1 MKLRWRVLLVVFG
14 VLVLLVGAALVSA
27 EPLVR
32 WETRRVLAGMEGMRG
47 SFDSV
52 RLRLSDLSYE
62 IHGLRIDKVDDEGE
76 VHPFLQVARA
86 RAGLYGRE
94 LLRGHV
100 VGDVELE
107 RPRLFL
113 VESREPEARRTPR
126 QAGGLA
132 KRIDAMTPVR
142 MDRVEVKD
150 GEVVWVDAREGE
162 DPVLRLHGIE
172 ATLENFATNAAL
184 ARKEPTVFAM
194 TGTLQRS
201 GEVQVFATADP
212 LAKALTF
219 AGQGTLRGFS
229 LAEVGRLMDAKA
241 AVKPSAGTVDLFA
254 RFTAKG
260 GELSGGVRP
269 FLKGAELKAAEPG
282 VGPKLKEWIGDAAL
296 EIFED
301 EDTGAVA
308 TTIPIMG
315 AVQGPQVQ
323 AVPTILGI
331 LRNAF
336 VQGLRG
342 GLRGVPPPKAD
353 EKEGVME
360 QARRAFKRERG
371 QPRAQPEGKGG
382 EE

>member
-1 MKLRWRVLLVVFG
+1 MFG
-14 VLVLLVGAALVSA
+14 AIVLLVGAALVSA

-32 WETRRVLAGMEGMRG
+32 WQTRRVLAGLEGMRG

-76 VHPFLQVARA
+76 AHPFIHVDRA
-86 RAGLYGRE
+86 RAGVYGRE

-107 RPRLFL
+107 RPRITL
-113 VESREPEARRTPR
+113 VESREPEARRTPK

-132 KRIDAMTPVR
+132 KRIDAMTPIR
-142 MDRVEVKD
+142 IDRLEVKE
-150 GEVVWVDAREGE
+150 GEVIWVDAREAE
-162 DPVLRLHGIE
+162 DPVLRLHAIE
-172 ATLENFATNAAL
+172 ATVENFATRAAL

-201 GEVQVFATADP
+201 GLVQAFATADP

-219 AGQGTLRGFS
+219 AGQATLREFS

-241 AVKPSAGTVDLFA
+241 EVKPVKGTIDLFA

-260 GELSGGVRP
+260 GELTGGVRP
-269 FLKGAELKAAEPG
+269 FVKGADLKAAEPG

-296 EIFED
+296 KIFKD
-301 EDTGAVA
+301 DDTGAVA
-308 TTIPIMG
+308 TTIPIEG
-315 AVQGPQVQ
+315 SVKGPQIQ
-323 AVPTILGI
+323 AVPTILGV

-336 VQGLRG
+336 VRGLRG
-342 GLRGVPPPKAD
+342 GLSGVPPPKSE

-360 QARRAFKRERG
+360 QARRAFKPERG
-371 QPRAQPEGKGG
+371 QPRAQPEGKDK
-382 EE
+382 

>member
-1 MKLRWRVLLVVFG
+1 
-14 VLVLLVGAALVSA
+14 VLLVGAALVSA

-32 WETRRVLAGMEGMRG
+32 WGTRRVLAGMEGMRG

-62 IHGLRIDKVDDEGE
+62 IRGLRIEKVDDEGE
-76 VHPFLQVARA
+76 AHRFVEVDRA
-86 RAGLYGRE
+86 RAGVYGRE

-107 RPRLFL
+107 GPRITL
-113 VESREPEARRTPR
+113 VESREPEARRTPKE
-126 QAGGLA
+126 AGGLA
-132 KRIDAMTPVR
+132 KRIDAMTPIR
-142 MDRVEVKD
+142 IDRLEVKD

-162 DPVLRLHGIE
+162 DPVLRLHAIE
-172 ATLENFATNAAL
+172 ATLENFATHAAL

-201 GEVQVFATADP
+201 GAVQAFATADP

-219 AGQGTLRGFS
+219 AGQATLRGFS

-241 AVKPSAGTVDLFA
+241 EVKPIKGTLDLYT

-260 GELSGGVRP
+260 GELTGGVRP
-269 FLKGAELKAAEPG
+269 FVKGADLKAAEPG
-282 VGPKLKEWIGDAAL
+282 LGPKLKEWIGDAAL
-296 EIFED
+296 TIFKDD
-301 EDTGAVA
+301 ETGVVA
-308 TTIPIMG
+308 TTIPIEG
-315 AVQGPQVQ
+315 TVKGPQIQ
-323 AVPTILGI
+323 AVPTILGV

-342 GLRGVPPPKAD
+342 GLSGVPPPKA
-353 EKEGVME
+353 EKKEGVME
-360 QARRAFKRERG
+360 QARRAFKPERG
-371 QPRAQPEGKGG
+371 QPRAQPEGG